1 MTPRQ
6 LEILQHAL
14 GADQYGRGK
23 DVGHGEFNRRHF
35 CAGAED
41 EPDCREL
48 VAQGLMQEIRRTE
61 LFPYYNCYV
70 TDAGIEAMQA
80 ASPKPPKL
88 TKSQER
94 YRRYLAADL
103 GVSFREWLDIE
114 KGGGK

>member
-1 MTPRQ
+1 
-6 LEILQHAL
+6 
-14 GADQYGRGK
+14 
-23 DVGHGEFNRRHF
+23 
-35 CAGAED
+35 
-41 EPDCREL
+41 
-48 VAQGLMQEIRRTE
+48 MQEIRRTE